1 MEGPCRG
8 PGINL
13 REVEELHQLSGC
25 CIPPW
30 SRQCLP
36 DQGTAGSRKEL
47 GRKGLESSLESLLPQ
62 VSLVWSLTWS
72 MSCCRNRI
80 PDIR

>member
-1 MEGPCRG
+1 MLVFFRGVRVEGPCRG

-36 DQGTAGSRKEL
+36 DQGTARGL
-47 GRKGLESSLESLLPQ
+47 GKSWAGKGLNQ
-62 VSLVWSLTWS
+62 A
-72 MSCCRNRI
+72 
-80 PDIR
+80 